1 MCSHQRGHYFLRPH
15 LPTAGVGGERE
26 KERQTDRDRDREGER
41 ERKRDRQTKTDKERE
56 REAGYCKVHQVL
68 DLEIKSLEVMSLRN
82 QFAP

>member
-15 LPTAGVGGERE
+15 LPTAGVGG
-26 KERQTDRDRDREGER
+26 R
-41 ERKRDRQTKTDKERE
+41 ERKRDRQTETETERGKERERETDRQRQTKRE

-68 DLEIKSLEVMSLRN
+68 DLEIKALEVMSLRN